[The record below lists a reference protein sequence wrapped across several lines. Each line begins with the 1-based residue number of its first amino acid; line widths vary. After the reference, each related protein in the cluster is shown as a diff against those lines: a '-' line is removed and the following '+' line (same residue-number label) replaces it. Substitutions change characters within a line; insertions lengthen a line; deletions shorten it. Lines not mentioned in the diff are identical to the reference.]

1 MGEGQRVVGNLALG
15 KLLLLSLSF
24 LPRTGARISD
34 LPPSGV
40 KMGATEMGI
49 CSYLAVTTH
58 STSVGHERH
67 RQMAC
72 SQGGVVPQSWCSLQD
87 LPCHAPHPFST
98 WNRKVP
104 FIDTMWRWGSTL
116 TAALCVPGSSSGR
129 NTLPKQ
135 SIGMA
140 LFRR

>member
-1 MGEGQRVVGNLALG
+1 MVGNLALG

-67 RQMAC
+67 RQVAC
-72 SQGGVVPQSWCSLQD
+72 SQGP
-87 LPCHAPHPFST
+87 
-98 WNRKVP
+98 
-104 FIDTMWRWGSTL
+104 TL
-116 TAALCVPGSSSGR
+116 SCPTSIQHLEQEG
-129 NTLPKQ
+129 TLY
-135 SIGMA
+135 
-140 LFRR
+140 